1 MTNLTTHIASAV
13 EIKRQM
19 NDQMTTLYGR
29 LRDPA
34 AFSKEKIDAGKVLER
49 QYAPAIR
56 RIVEA
61 TTHDDLVERRD
72 RLNTR
77 LNKGWAYCHLN
88 PADEDAHAAWEAFL
102 VEYTVIVD
110 ALNHVGIVAGVMERI
125 SRIESFVEGV
135 AHASV

>member
-29 LRDPA
+29 LRDPD
-34 AFSKEKIDAGKVLER
+34 AFSKEKTDAGKVLER
-49 QYAPAIR
+49 QYAPALRKIAS
-56 RIVEA
+56 A
-61 TTHDDLVERRD
+61 TTHADLVERRD

-77 LNKGWAYCHLN
+77 LNKGWAYCSLH
-88 PADEDAHAAWEAFL
+88 PQDEAAHAAWEAFL
-102 VEYTVIVD
+102 VEYSVIVD